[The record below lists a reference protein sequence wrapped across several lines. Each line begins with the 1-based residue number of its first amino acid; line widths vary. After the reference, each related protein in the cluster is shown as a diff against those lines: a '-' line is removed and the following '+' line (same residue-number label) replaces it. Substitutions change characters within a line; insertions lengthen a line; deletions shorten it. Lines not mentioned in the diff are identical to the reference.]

1 MRPLLGKQDAQDR
14 LSKGVIGV
22 MGGEEVQECCKYSD
36 YSGKQRRLSL
46 QSA

>member
-1 MRPLLGKQDAQDR
+1 MGPLLGEQDAQDG
-14 LSKGVIGV
+14 LSIGVIGV
-22 MGGEEVQECCKYSD
+22 MGGEEVQECREYSD